1 MSVLTRMKAFVLMGL
16 RARGGRLRAG
26 RAVGAVVSLL
36 LVAPSNAFAAGAP
49 PVPPQPAVPS
59 AETVP
64 PLPSVPLDITDGQ
77 PIQTLYSTALSLS
90 SNVAL
95 TAKLRSQIAATQRQL
110 DDDSVTAS
118 QAAGAET
125 TANERASA
133 ASARADAAG
142 RAYRELD
149 GALKHAVVFMYTSGP
164 MYVRMNPNA
173 GDDLA
178 YAADYAGT
186 ALSPGGILSTRRYDA
201 SLRKTELA
209 IAKMSQLQ
217 AQEAAQ
223 QAAAAVVA
231 EKSAEASLES
241 QLASVVTSSTPQLVA
256 ETTALASQA
265 GQELL
270 STTGLEFTPAGPL
283 PGPLS
288 TTSVAL
294 SWAFSELGKSYV
306 WGATG
311 PDTFDCS
318 GLTQYAW
325 QQAGVDIP
333 RVAADQ
339 DSWAIPVPLSELLPG
354 DLVFFGKSDI
364 HHVGIYIGG
373 GLMINAPHTGDV
385 VRVSSIWWS
394 DLAGFGRVHD
404 ASTPVPIHQAPNAAK
419 PASTAVVPTAGPVPS
434 QTQPPPGWQPQPGST
449 TPIAV
454 DSGAGGGASTTTTS
468 TTSTTVAGP
477 SGPSGSTSTV
487 PSSTTT
493 VPGPMPPPTTGATSL
508 PGS

>member
-26 RAVGAVVSLL
+26 AAVGAVVSLL
-36 LVAPSNAFAAGAP
+36 LPAPSNAYAAGAP

-59 AETVP
+59 PETVP

-77 PIQTLYSTALSLS
+77 PIQTLYSIALSLS

-125 TANERASA
+125 AATDRASA
-133 ASARADAAG
+133 ASERADTAG
-142 RAYRELD
+142 RAYRDLD

-209 IAKMSQLQ
+209 IATASQLQ

-223 QAAAAVVA
+223 KAAAAVAA
-231 EKSAEASLES
+231 EKAAEASLES

-270 STTGLEFTPAGPL
+270 STTGLEFTPPTPL
-283 PGPLS
+283 PGPLG

-325 QQAGVDIP
+325 EQAGVGIP

-339 DSWAIPVPLSELLPG
+339 DSWTIPVPLSELLPG

-404 ASTPVPIHQAPNAAK
+404 ANTPIPVHQAPTSAK
-419 PASTAVVPTAGPVPS
+419 PSPPAVVPVAGPVPS

-449 TPIAV
+449 TPISV
-454 DSGAGGGASTTTTS
+454 DSGGAATTTTTTTAPPNGPSSSGSTTTTS
-468 TTSTTVAGP
+468 PSTTAVSANSGPTTSTTVT
-477 SGPSGSTSTV
+477 SGG
-487 PSSTTT
+487 
-493 VPGPMPPPTTGATSL
+493 
-508 PGS
+508 

>member
-1 MSVLTRMKAFVLMGL
+1 MTAFVLMGL
-16 RARGGRLRAG
+16 GAKGGRLRGGA
-26 RAVGAVVSLL
+26 AVGAVLSLL
-36 LVAPSNAFAAGAP
+36 VLAASNAFAAGGP
-49 PVPPQPAVPS
+49 PVPPQAAVPS
-59 AETVP
+59 SETVP

-77 PIQTLYSTALSLS
+77 PIQTLYAIALSLS
-90 SNVAL
+90 SKGAL
-95 TAKLRSQIAATQRQL
+95 AAKLRSQIAATQRQL

-118 QAAGAET
+118 QATSAET
-125 TANERASA
+125 AANDRASA
-133 ASARADAAG
+133 ASERADAAG
-142 RAYRELD
+142 RAYSDLD
-149 GALKHAVVFMYTSGP
+149 DALKHAVVFMYTSGP

-186 ALSPGGILSTRRYDA
+186 ALSPDGILSTRRYDA

-209 IAKMSQLQ
+209 IAKTAQLQ
-217 AQEAAQ
+217 AQEATQ

-231 EKSAEASLES
+231 EKDAEASLELE
-241 QLASVVTSSTPQLVA
+241 LASVVRSSTPQLVA

-265 GQELL
+265 GQELV
-270 STTGLEFTPAGPL
+270 STTGLEFTPPAPL

-288 TTSVAL
+288 TTSVVL
-294 SWAFSELGKSYV
+294 SWVFSELGKSYV

-318 GLTQYAW
+318 GLSQYVW
-325 QQAGVDIP
+325 QQAGVGIP
-333 RVAADQ
+333 RVAGDQ
-339 DSWAIPVPLSELLPG
+339 DSWTIPVPLSELLPG

-404 ASTPVPIHQAPNAAK
+404 ANTPVPVHQAPSSAK
-419 PASTAVVPTAGPVPS
+419 PSSTAVVPTAGPVPS

-454 DSGAGGGASTTTTS
+454 DSGGGGSASTTTTS
-468 TTSTTVAGP
+468 TTSTTTAGP
-477 SGPSGSTSTV
+477 SGPSGSTTTV
-487 PSSTTT
+487 SPSTTT
-493 VPGPMPPPTTGATSL
+493 VPSGTPATTGTTAM

>member
-1 MSVLTRMKAFVLMGL
+1 MRIFVAMGL

-26 RAVGAVVSLL
+26 TGLAAGLALVVL
-36 LVAPSNAFAAGAP
+36 APEHAFATSAP
-49 PVPPQPAVPS
+49 PVPPPIAVPS
-59 AETVP
+59 PETVP

-77 PIQTLYSTALSLS
+77 PIQALYSIALSLS

-95 TAKLRSQIAATQRQL
+95 TGKLRSQIAATQKQL
-110 DDDSVTAS
+110 DQDSVTANE
-118 QAAGAET
+118 ATAVET
-125 TANERASA
+125 AANEKALES
-133 ASARADAAG
+133 SERADAAAH
-142 RAYRELD
+142 AYNDLD

-164 MYVRMNPNA
+164 MYVRMNPKA
-173 GDDLA
+173 GDELA

-201 SLRKTELA
+201 TLGKTELA
-209 IAKMSQLQ
+209 AAKTAQLQ
-217 AQEAAQ
+217 AQDAAR
-223 QAAAAVVA
+223 QAAAAVAA
-231 EKSAEASLES
+231 ERAAEAALES
-241 QLASVVTSSTPQLVA
+241 QLAAVVASSTPELVA
-256 ETTALASQA
+256 ETTVLASQA

-270 STTGLEFTPAGPL
+270 STGGLEFTPPAPL

-318 GLTQYAW
+318 GLTQYVW

-339 DSWAIPVPLSELLPG
+339 DSWTIPVPLSELLPG
-354 DLVFFGKSDI
+354 DLVFFGKSDV

-404 ASTPVPIHQAPNAAK
+404 AKTPAPVHQAPSSDK
-419 PASTAVVPTAGPVPS
+419 PSPAAVVPTAGPVPS

-454 DSGAGGGASTTTTS
+454 DSGGGSTSSSTTTS
-468 TTSTTVAGP
+468 TTSTTVAGS
-477 SGPSGSTSTV
+477 SGPSGSTTTI

-493 VPGPMPPPTTGATSL
+493 VPGSGPPITGT
-508 PGS
+508 